1 MGILKGL
8 NKLNSLIEQSEQ
20 KSGDRE
26 KARWLKLAAG
36 QTVTLQFLQEIDDE
50 SPEYNAKAGTLLVA
64 TEHSNP
70 SDFRKKALCTLES
83 EGQCYGCEM
92 AKKHPKKGWNARGR
106 LYANVLV
113 DDDSTPPYVAVLS
126 QGISDKSITP
136 SLVSFANDS
145 GSITN
150 ISFKVRRS
158 GTGTATGY
166 SIMPKIGSAG
176 ANLEG
181 LDLFDLEKSC
191 TWTVP
196 YADQKAYYGEYKDE
210 SELTEESPFPVTEE
224 AAVEW

>member
-8 NKLNSLIEQSEQ
+8 GKLNSLIEQNEQ

-26 KARWLKLAAG
+26 KAKWLKMSAG

-50 SPEYNAKAGTLLVA
+50 SPEFNAKAGTLLVA

-70 SDFRKKALCTLES
+70 NDFKKKALCTKDS

-113 DDDSTPPYVAVLS
+113 DDGKESPYVAVLS

-150 ISFKVRRS
+150 IAFKVRRS
-158 GTGTATGY
+158 GVGTATGY
-166 SIMPKIGSAG
+166 SIMPKIGSSG
-176 ANLEG
+176 ASLDGLE
-181 LDLFDLEKSC
+181 LFDLEKSC
-191 TWTVP
+191 TWPVA
-196 YADQKAYYGEYKDE
+196 YAEQKEYYGAYRDE
-210 SELTEESPFPVTEE
+210 SEEAMPVTEE
-224 AAVEW
+224 DVAVEW